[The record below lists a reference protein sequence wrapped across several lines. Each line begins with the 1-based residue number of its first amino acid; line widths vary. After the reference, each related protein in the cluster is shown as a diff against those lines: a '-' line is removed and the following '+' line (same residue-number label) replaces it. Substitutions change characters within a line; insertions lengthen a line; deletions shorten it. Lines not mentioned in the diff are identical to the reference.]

1 MTNHY
6 INPWHLHL
14 IHGKK
19 IIPHDNYRFKM
30 QVDIILICLAFLC
43 VPIPV
48 YTLQCGKV
56 SVIQF
61 G

>member
-1 MTNHY
+1 
-6 INPWHLHL
+6 
-14 IHGKK
+14 
-19 IIPHDNYRFKM
+19 M

-48 YTLQCGKV
+48 SNLQCGKV

>member
-1 MTNHY
+1 
-6 INPWHLHL
+6 
-14 IHGKK
+14 
-19 IIPHDNYRFKM
+19 M
-30 QVDIILICLAFLC
+30 QADIILTCLAFLC

-56 SVIQF
+56 LAIQF